1 MDAGIEQ
8 AVAHTVRSD
17 RDSDAFLA
25 DLQSGLDALRSL
37 LSAIEAREAE
47 LGLDA
52 LRSVVSQLH
61 KLEQRD
67 T

>member
-8 AVAHTVRSD
+8 VVAHTVRSD
-17 RDSDAFLA
+17 RDSDALLA

-37 LSAIEAREAE
+37 LSEIEAREAE

>member
-8 AVAHTVRSD
+8 VVAHAVRCG
-17 RDSDAFLA
+17 RDSDALLA

-37 LSAIEAREAE
+37 LSAIDMREAE
-47 LGLDA
+47 LGLDT
-52 LRSVVSQLH
+52 LRSVISQLH